1 MRFTHLFGAGALVI
15 LVTAGAACSNSTYG
29 GGGGGGC
36 TATASKVCALDNV
49 FNPTNLTITAGTT
62 VTWQNGGGN
71 THSVTSDTSEPF
83 NADIGSA
90 QSTSHQFSTPGT
102 YAYHCRF
109 HGSPGA
115 GMHGTITV
123 N

>member
-1 MRFTHLFGAGALVI
+1 MRGAPFVTLAL
-15 LVTAGAACSNSTYG
+15 AAIAVSCGNNSYGTG

-36 TATASKVCALDNV
+36 TSTTTKVCALDNLFTPV
-49 FNPTNLTITAGTT
+49 NLTVTAGTT

-83 NADIGSA
+83 NTDIGSGA
-90 QSTSHQFSTPGT
+90 TTSHLFSTKGT
-102 YAYHCRF
+102 FGYHCRF
-109 HGSPGA
+109 HGTSTT
-115 GMHGTITV
+115 GMMGTITV